1 MAKQKITVESRLRT
15 ENTMLKQQLRAAQAA
30 LNAEM
35 TSAHREKDQ
44 LRHIIKE
51 SANRENTALR
61 DLAEARRQLALCQE
75 RARNFH
81 VTSLT
86 LSRLVG
92 EGIAQSEDLRYSP
105 ASRADNQ
112 KSTR

>member
-15 ENTMLKQQLRAAQAA
+15 ENTMLKEQLRAAQAA
-30 LNAEM
+30 HADIARTATEATKSLHQ
-35 TSAHREKDQ
+35 SREEHARTREQ
-44 LRHIIKE
+44 LSE
-51 SANRENTALR
+51 V
-61 DLAEARRQLALCQE
+61 RRQLDLSQE
-75 RARNFH
+75 RSRSLH

-92 EGIAQSEDLRYSP
+92 EGIAQSEDLRYPP